1 MTMPILYRI
10 MVTGEDGLEFC
21 YDDEIKPTQLV
32 DTIKEVGAQYPCAD
46 IHVERHEKVEGW

>member
-1 MTMPILYRI
+1 M
-10 MVTGEDGLEFC
+10 TGEDGLEFC